1 MEESRQVEIL
11 SVLGD
16 TCEEGG
22 GEGSELLLGIF
33 CRIRESSSDFE
44 NRLKR
49 RGLLA
54 LNFISREKIFSEN
67 LRTNLSLF

>member
-1 MEESRQVEIL
+1 MRR
-11 SVLGD
+11 
-16 TCEEGG
+16 GG